1 MCVACWHLILDTT
14 TGRCSHFT
22 TSCRS
27 AVLESQPNDR
37 RTLMRLQADLFVNM
51 RNINLCLPFSS
62 FHLELRNRRS
72 TILPFNSQEW
82 SWMLHFSFIGNYKT
96 HFGKNATSWGGKKKS
111 LTKNIKMKK
120 NWRFDALTQWYHQLG
135 EQMCWITI
143 NSYRSFDATASTRSL
158 CDFTDCSK
166 SQIQW
171 KLTFSGVRVPL
182 ETVLS
187 FCCWS
192 LNHSCMT

>member
-37 RTLMRLQADLFVNM
+37 RTLMRFQADPFVNM
-51 RNINLCLPFSS
+51 RNINLCLPFNS

-72 TILPFNSQEW
+72 IILPFNSQEW

-96 HFGKNATSWGGKKKS
+96 HFGKNATSWGGKKESNQK
-111 LTKNIKMKK
+111 
-120 NWRFDALTQWYHQLG
+120 WYHQLG

-143 NSYRSFDATASTRSL
+143 NSYRSFAL
-158 CDFTDCSK
+158 MLPLLQVVQKVKFNENLL
-166 SQIQW
+166 SQVFVF
-171 KLTFSGVRVPL
+171 L
-182 ETVLS
+182 
-187 FCCWS
+187 
-192 LNHSCMT
+192 